1 MISNEGVLYAKS
13 LLVLGLATTH
23 THYSL
28 LIIMNDNNLIPL
40 NLVIGDRT
48 YRVRINPKDEEVVRK
63 TVKTINDKMMEF
75 KTHFA
80 GKDMQDY
87 IAMVLVWFATE
98 QNASISNQVNLDN
111 VSGRLQTLEK
121 MIDGALE

>member
-1 MISNEGVLYAKS
+1 MVSDLTANSKLTNQNSKLS
-13 LLVLGLATTH
+13 STTM
-23 THYSL
+23 S
-28 LIIMNDNNLIPL
+28 DNNLIPL
-40 NLVIGDRT
+40 NLLIGDRT

-98 QNASISNQVNLDN
+98 HKASISNQV
-111 VSGRLQTLEK
+111 T
-121 MIDGALE
+121 

>member
-1 MISNEGVLYAKS
+1 LELEELIPTN
-13 LLVLGLATTH
+13 
-23 THYSL
+23 L
-28 LIIMNDNNLIPL
+28 LIA
-40 NLVIGDRT
+40 DRT

-63 TVKTINDKMMEF
+63 TVKTINDKLLEY
-75 KTHFA
+75 KTMFA

-111 VSGRLQTLEK
+111 VTGRIQTLEK
-121 MIDGALE
+121 IIDQALEDDLK

>member
-1 MISNEGVLYAKS
+1 LELEDLIPTN
-13 LLVLGLATTH
+13 
-23 THYSL
+23 L
-28 LIIMNDNNLIPL
+28 LIA
-40 NLVIGDRT
+40 DRT

-63 TVKTINDKMMEF
+63 TVKTINDKLLEY
-75 KTHFA
+75 KTMFA

-111 VSGRLQTLEK
+111 VTGRIQTLEK
-121 MIDGALE
+121 IIDQALEDDLK